1 MGGLVA
7 LIAAFRE
14 RGSIPKWSFVAGML
28 VFSVESIFSA
38 LAAQT
43 DTDPDVRL
51 WLHWRLAAMSLLPG
65 IWLVFALTYARG
77 NVREFLR
84 KWQLALTVMFVL
96 PIAVAAFC
104 FHGLLH
110 VVFLTLDPGDRL
122 LHLNLPGLILCMTVL
137 IGAVLV
143 LMNLER
149 TFRAAVGT
157 MRWRIKFMVLG
168 LGALLA
174 VRVYTSSQEL
184 LWGSSGVNEALLSV
198 DAVGLLLGALLVSR
212 SLFRAS
218 GQVAVYPSYAVL
230 ENSLIVLLTGVYL
243 LVVGSYAKIVPLI
256 GGAASF
262 QEKAF
267 FILVAL
273 VGLTVFGMSDRVRLH
288 VRRFFS
294 RYLQRPLY
302 DYRTVWRSFTEAIT
316 SRVNQEELCEASA
329 KQVTDIFQALSV
341 SIWLVDEKRETLR
354 LGASSTLSAAMG
366 QELGPTREES
376 MAIIEAMQGQS
387 EPKDIEDSK
396 EPWAEALRRCHPT
409 QFRTGGNRIC
419 VPMAAGPQL
428 MGVMTLGD
436 RVGGIFFSLQDFDL
450 LKCVG
455 DQVAAGLL
463 NAQLS
468 QKLLQTKEFEAFQTM
483 SAFFV
488 HDLKN
493 TASTL
498 NLMLQNLP
506 VHFDNPAFREDA
518 LRGVG
523 KTCEHINQLISR
535 LSQLRHELRLCPA
548 EFDLND
554 VTNRVLGNWT
564 AAKDVTLVRNLQPCP
579 KILLDQEQIHKV
591 VTNLVINASE
601 AVGAGGKVTVETG
614 QRNGWAVLTVADN
627 GCGMDPDFMRRSLF
641 RPFQTTKKNGFGI
654 GMFQSKMIVEAHG
667 GRIEVESE
675 LKKGTTFRVLLPI
688 GKQTK

>member
-1 MGGLVA
+1 
-7 LIAAFRE
+7 
-14 RGSIPKWSFVAGML
+14 
-28 VFSVESIFSA
+28 
-38 LAAQT
+38 
-43 DTDPDVRL
+43 
-51 WLHWRLAAMSLLPG
+51 
-65 IWLVFALTYARG
+65 
-77 NVREFLR
+77 
-84 KWQLALTVMFVL
+84 
-96 PIAVAAFC
+96 
-104 FHGLLH
+104 
-110 VVFLTLDPGDRL
+110 
-122 LHLNLPGLILCMTVL
+122 
-137 IGAVLV
+137 
-143 LMNLER
+143 
-149 TFRAAVGT
+149 
-157 MRWRIKFMVLG
+157 
-168 LGALLA
+168 
-174 VRVYTSSQEL
+174 
-184 LWGSSGVNEALLSV
+184 
-198 DAVGLLLGALLVSR
+198 
-212 SLFRAS
+212 
-218 GQVAVYPSYAVL
+218 
-230 ENSLIVLLTGVYL
+230 
-243 LVVGSYAKIVPLI
+243 
-256 GGAASF
+256 
-262 QEKAF
+262 
-267 FILVAL
+267 
-273 VGLTVFGMSDRVRLH
+273 
-288 VRRFFS
+288 
-294 RYLQRPLY
+294 LQRPLY